1 MSLWN
6 ETLNTLKPYTVASH
20 KIWAVEPEERGR
32 ILKLDWNESTLPP
45 SPLVKQRLIA
55 LMEQEDFFRLYP
67 STFNEELLAR
77 LSAFV
82 GLPAENIQY
91 FGGSDAMHE
100 YLVRTFLEAGD
111 RVLILW
117 PSYDNFRLTA
127 ESTGARMFYAELG
140 PDFAFDETDFRRRM
154 EAVKPR
160 LVYICN
166 PNNPTGTLIP
176 RDTIARLLED
186 YPESCFL
193 LDEAYIEFAGDSAA
207 CLVPDHSNLLISR
220 TLSKAF
226 GLANLR
232 FGYLLAS
239 RENIAAISKIRNPK
253 NVSSFTQTAAAAAL
267 EDIPYME
274 AYADAV
280 RAARRYFIDTV
291 NQGDLGEYLTA
302 FESQGNFVLLRCKA
316 PEIKEVLGRQWEA
329 HNIFV
334 RDVRQSASLEGCL
347 RVSVGTKEQMEQ
359 VIQVASLAL
368 LPRK

>member
-6 ETLNTLKPYTVASH
+6 ETLETIKPYTVASH
-20 KIWAVEPEERGR
+20 KIWAVEPGERGR
-32 ILKLDWNESTLPP
+32 ILKLDWNESTIPP
-45 SPLVKQRLIA
+45 SPLVKKRLQE

-67 STFNEELLAR
+67 STFNEELMAR
-77 LSAFV
+77 LAQYT

-91 FGGSDAMHE
+91 FGGSDDLHE
-100 YLVRTFLEAGD
+100 YMVRAYLKEGD

-140 PDFAFDETDFRRRM
+140 EDFAFDETDFARRM

-176 RDTIARLLED
+176 RETIIRFLD
-186 YPESCFL
+186 QYPDSCFL
-193 LDEAYIEFAGDSAA
+193 VDEAYGEFAGESVDE
-207 CLVPDHSNLLISR
+207 LVTSRENLLISR

-239 RENIAAISKIRNPK
+239 ETNIRTISKIRNPK
-253 NVSSFTQTAAAAAL
+253 NINTFTQVAAAAAL
-267 EDIPYME
+267 EDAAYMQQYVE
-274 AYADAV
+274 EV
-280 RAARRYFIDTV
+280 RRARDSFTETV
-291 NQGDLGEYLTA
+291 NQGPLHAYLKA
-302 FESQGNFVLLRCKA
+302 YESRGNFVLIRCRT
-316 PEIKEVLGRQWEA
+316 PEIKVVLAKQWEA
-329 HNIFV
+329 ANIFV
-334 RDVRQSASLEGCL
+334 RDVRQSPSLEDCL
-347 RVSVGTKEQMEQ
+347 RVTIGTEAQMER
-359 VIQVASLAL
+359 VIEAASLAFL
-368 LPRK
+368 S